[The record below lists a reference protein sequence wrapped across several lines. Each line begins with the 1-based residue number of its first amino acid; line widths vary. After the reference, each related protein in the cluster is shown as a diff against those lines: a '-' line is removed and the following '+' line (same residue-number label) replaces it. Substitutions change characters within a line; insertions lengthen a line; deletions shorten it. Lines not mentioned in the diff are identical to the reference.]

1 MNKNLTR
8 NLNLG
13 LLVFAGLILFIL
25 GVYFIGDKQNM
36 FGNTTKIYGLF
47 SNVNGLKL
55 GNNVRY
61 AGLNVGT
68 VKKIELKNDS
78 LVFVQMVISNDAKPF
93 IKKDGLVSIGSDGL
107 VGNTIIDIF
116 QGTAYSISIEDGDT
130 LKAKKLVGTD
140 DLLASLNVTTRNV
153 ELMSMEMVKIIQSIN
168 GGHGV
173 VNTLLNDDK
182 LSNNL
187 KAAIAQLS
195 LTAIRTS
202 LMIGHMNTIIDKIDQ
217 PHTILDFAKDTTVA
231 VQVHGIIK
239 NFDQTSKDINKS
251 VVNLNETIT
260 QIKSG
265 KGAIN
270 YLSND
275 PQLVVKIDASMRMV
289 DSTLLH
295 LNDASIKLNENLEA
309 LKSNFLFRGY
319 FKNKEKEKRKALEN
333 KNSSKE

>member
-1 MNKNLTR
+1 MNKNLNR

-13 LLVFAGLILFIL
+13 MLVFAGLILFIL

-47 SNVNGLKL
+47 RNVNGLKL

-78 LVFVQMVISNDAKPF
+78 LVFVQMVISDEATPF
-93 IKKDGLVSIGSDGL
+93 IKKDAVVSIGSDGL

-116 QGTAYSISIEDGDT
+116 QGQPQSAPIGNGDT
-130 LKAKKLVGTD
+130 LRAKKMVGTD
-140 DLLASLNVTTRNV
+140 DLLSSLNVTTRNV
-153 ELMSMEMVKIIQSIN
+153 ELMSQEMVKVIQSIN
-168 GGHGV
+168 NGNGV
-173 VNTLLNDDK
+173 INTLLNGDK

-187 KAAIAQLS
+187 KSSIAQLS
-195 LTAIRTS
+195 MAASRTAQ
-202 LMIGHMNTIIDKIDQ
+202 MIDHVNAVIDDIDR
-217 PHTILDFAKDTTVA
+217 PHTIIGLAQDTSIA
-231 VQVHGIIK
+231 YKVHGIIT
-239 NFDQTSKDINKS
+239 NFEQTSKDIDKAVN
-251 VVNLNETIT
+251 NLNETIT

-275 PQLVVKIDASMRMV
+275 PQLVTKIDASMQMV
-289 DSTLLH
+289 DSTLHH

-319 FKNKEKEKRKALEN
+319 FKNKEKEKRKALNKEN
-333 KNSSKE
+333 SIKE